1 MVWDGKMHQSSST
14 DKWGLPVKPSDNLN
28 NTSTHLGPPP
38 LPSHLGVCLLLPTS
52 TYVLLWPLHIHV
64 ILHQPSL
71 QVSLWILMPLKEPT
85 PHQKWDVTIAE
96 IQTTSFGNAQWVKI
110 SINSQDLYLCT
121 CRSADPYY
129 CLINRSPQEV
139 LRKIGSAIAQCNEAP
154 HSSKEISSPV
164 FASVANES
172 YIALNFIAV
181 RNSGTNISR
190 VFRMKVV
197 SLSIMYVRERKKLCT
212 RDDNYPMPFLL
223 LLNATPG
230 AEESILSDL
239 LPSMLKS
246 SPFLKWPGQVSFCRH
261 SCR

>member
-38 LPSHLGVCLLLPTS
+38 PLPPRSLPAAPNLHLCSPMTPTHPCHPAPTLS
-52 TYVLLWPLHIHV
+52 PTVPMDIDATQRTY
-64 ILHQPSL
+64 
-71 QVSLWILMPLKEPT
+71 PT
-85 PHQKWDVTIAE
+85 PKKGCYHCGDPNHLVW
-96 IQTTSFGNAQWVKI
+96 AQWVKI

>member
-1 MVWDGKMHQSSST
+1 MARCINQARQTNEAFQSNHQIISIT
-14 DKWGLPVKPSDNLN
+14 LP
-28 NTSTHLGPPP
+28 HILGPP